1 MKQKVVIIG
10 GGIIGLSC
18 AYYLRKNGLEVT
30 VLEKDDFANACS
42 SGNQG
47 WVCPALHAPVPE
59 PGLVATSIKWLMKKD
74 SPLYIKPSAMPQ
86 LSGWLTQFMKH
97 CNEEDFKAG
106 ERALLKLSLSTLAL
120 YDSLQ
125 ADGLEFEMH
134 REGMLFVF
142 LSESELNHKIEKLRN
157 NQKVYGHDTPI
168 VLSGDE
174 VRELEPDLSK
184 RIVGGILLENQR
196 HVRPES
202 LAKALMNKLT
212 SLGVQ
217 LRSNT
222 EVTGIERQDDKILAV
237 MCRQERIEADQFVL
251 TAGAWSGSLAKQL
264 GYSLP
269 MQAGKGYSITFSNPN
284 VNISHPIYL
293 GDSKAGVSPFQGAI
307 RIGGTMELS
316 GINTNLD
323 KNRIQGIRQS
333 VSKYLTDELHGESE
347 MEWTGMRPMTPD
359 GLPVLG
365 KIPYWNNAFVATG
378 HGMVGVAMAPASGKI
393 MADLICSGET
403 EFDIQSFSTSRFQKE
418 LKRNS
423 PV

>member
-30 VLEKDDFANACS
+30 VLEKNDFAAACS

-86 LSGWLTQFMKH
+86 MTGWLTQFMKY
-97 CNEEDFKAG
+97 CNKEDFKAG
-106 ERALLKLSLSTLAL
+106 EKALLHLSLSTIAL
-120 YDSLQ
+120 YDSLE

-142 LSESELNHKIEKLRN
+142 LNEAELKHKVEKLRDN
-157 NQKVYGHDTPI
+157 EKLYGHDTPI

-174 VRELEPDLSK
+174 VRELEPNISEK
-184 RIVGGILLENQR
+184 VVGGILLKKQR

-202 LAKALMNKLT
+202 LAKAFMNKLT

-217 LRSNT
+217 LRSKT
-222 EVTGIERQDDKILAV
+222 EITGIERQNDKIVAV
-237 MCRQERIEADQFVL
+237 MSGQERFEADKFLL
-251 TAGAWSGSLAKQL
+251 TAGAWSGDLAKQL

-269 MQAGKGYSITFSNPN
+269 MQAGKGYSITISNPN
-284 VNISHPIYL
+284 LKLKHPLYL
-293 GDSKAGVSPFQGAI
+293 GDSRAGVSPFNGAI

-316 GINTNLD
+316 GINTHLD

-333 VSKYLTDELHGESE
+333 VSKYLTEELHGDSE

-365 KIPYWNNAFVATG
+365 KVPQWDNAFVATG
-378 HGMVGVAMAPASGKI
+378 HGMVGIAMAPATGRI

-403 EFDIQSFSTSRFQKE
+403 EFDIECFSPSRFQKE
-418 LKRNS
+418 PKERS
-423 PV
+423 SV